1 MGSLVAAMRLH
12 LQFESLRETT
22 PMEYAK
28 RFLFGG
34 AVTVIATL
42 IADRYGPIIG
52 GLFLAFPGIFPG
64 GISLVEKHKIER
76 ETEQGKQ
83 GVLSARGEAAVEA
96 TGASIGALGL
106 AAFALTLWK
115 GLTAGYALIPVLI
128 CAGAAWSAA
137 SWAGW
142 WIREKM

>member
-1 MGSLVAAMRLH
+1 MSLH
-12 LQFESLRETT
+12 LQFESLHETT

-42 IADRYGPIIG
+42 IADHYGPVIG

-76 ETEQGKQ
+76 ETDAGKQ
-83 GVLSARGEAAVEA
+83 GIRSARGEAAVEA

-115 GLTAGYALIPVLI
+115 GLASGHALIPVLI
-128 CAGAAWSAA
+128 CAGAAWTAT

-142 WIREKM
+142 WFREKM

>member
-1 MGSLVAAMRLH
+1 MRLH

-22 PMEYAK
+22 PREYAK

-34 AVTVIATL
+34 VVTLTATL
-42 IADRYGPIIG
+42 IADHYGPVIG

-76 ETEQGKQ
+76 ETDAGKQ
-83 GVLSARGEAAVEA
+83 GIRSARGEAAVEA

-115 GLTAGYALIPVLI
+115 GLASGHALIPFLI
-128 CAGAAWSAA
+128 CAGAAWTAT

-142 WIREKM
+142 WFREKM